1 MVVTTIVSGL
11 TTISAPAAGIAVD
24 AGGSLYFAD
33 PVDGVINK
41 ISSTGVLQTFAGK
54 SGTHGYS
61 DGTGAGAQFMSPT
74 GVAVDSNGNVY
85 VADRGANT
93 IRKITPLGAVT
104 TIAGSPGSYGY
115 QDGPGSQARFE
126 EPAAIAADAAG
137 NLFVA
142 DSARESVRKIN
153 LSGTV
158 STIAGIP
165 ETFGL
170 QGIAVDGQGNVFVSG
185 GPPDAYADM
194 LGVPYPDTIYKVSP
208 LGSVTTFA
216 GQLLVNGSADGAG
229 TEALFYNP
237 AGLAT
242 DAAGNLFVADS
253 LNGTVREITPDG
265 VVTTVAGTAGSRAL
279 VDGVGIQARF
289 TGPIGV
295 ATDTYGNVFVLDETA
310 VRRGIPSANTQGPI
324 RFVNISAR
332 GMVTPSSPLIAGFVI
347 EGNAAQ
353 TVLARAVGSELAL
366 FGVSSPIQGVQLTI
380 YNQGGTPVAS
390 SADGANST
398 NSGSASAMVG
408 AFPLAADAGDAALV
422 TTLKPG
428 PYTAVVS
435 SQNGATGTALLEV
448 YEVP

>member
-1 MVVTTIVSGL
+1 MTTIVSGP
-11 TTISAPAAGIAVD
+11 TTISATAAGIAAD
-24 AGGSLYFAD
+24 AGGNLYLAD
-33 PVDGVINK
+33 PVNGVINK
-41 ISSTGVLQTFAGK
+41 ISPTGVFQAFAGQ

-61 DGTGAGAQFMSPT
+61 DGTGAGAQFMGPT

-93 IRKITPLGAVT
+93 IRKITPSGAVT
-104 TIAGSPGSYGY
+104 TIAGAPGSFGY

-126 EPAAIAADAAG
+126 EPAAIATDAAG

-142 DSARESVRKIN
+142 DSAQESVRKID
-153 LSGTV
+153 LAGTV

-185 GPPDAYADM
+185 GPPDFYAAM

-208 LGSVTTFA
+208 SGSVTTYA
-216 GQLLVNGSADGAG
+216 GQLLVNGSSDGTG

-237 AGLAT
+237 VGLAT

-253 LNGTVREITPDG
+253 LNGTIREISPDG
-265 VVTTVAGTAGSRAL
+265 VVMTVAGTVGSRAL
-279 VDGVGIQARF
+279 VDGVGSQARF
-289 TGPIGV
+289 NGPIGV
-295 ATDTYGNVFVLDETA
+295 ATDTSGNVFVLDETA
-310 VRRGIPSANTQGPI
+310 VRRGIPSVNTQGPI

-332 GMVTPSSPLIAGFVI
+332 SMVTPSSPLIAGFVI

-353 TVLARAVGSELAL
+353 TVLARAVGSGLTQ
-366 FGVSSPIQGVQLTI
+366 FGVSNPIQDVQLTI
-380 YNQGGTPVAS
+380 YSQGGTPVAS
-390 SADGANST
+390 SADGASLT

-408 AFPLAADAGDAALV
+408 AFPLAADAGDAGLV
-422 TTLKPG
+422 VTLKPG
-428 PYTAVVS
+428 PYTALVS
-435 SQNGATGTALLEV
+435 SKNGATGTALLEV

>member
-1 MVVTTIVSGL
+1 MTTIVSGP
-11 TTISAPAAGIAVD
+11 TTISATAAGIAAD
-24 AGGSLYFAD
+24 AGGNLYLAD
-33 PVDGVINK
+33 PVNGVINK
-41 ISSTGVLQTFAGK
+41 ISPTGVFQAFAGQ

-61 DGTGAGAQFMSPT
+61 DGTGAGAQFMGPT

-93 IRKITPLGAVT
+93 IRKITPSGAVT
-104 TIAGSPGSYGY
+104 TIAGAPGSFGY

-126 EPAAIAADAAG
+126 EPAAIATDAAG

-142 DSARESVRKIN
+142 DSARESVRKID
-153 LSGTV
+153 LAGTV

-185 GPPDAYADM
+185 GPPDFYAAM

-208 LGSVTTFA
+208 SGSVTTYA
-216 GQLLVNGSADGAG
+216 GQLLVNGSSDGTG

-237 AGLAT
+237 VGLAT

-253 LNGTVREITPDG
+253 LNGTIREISPDG
-265 VVTTVAGTAGSRAL
+265 VVMTVAGTVGSRAL
-279 VDGVGIQARF
+279 VDGVGSQARF
-289 TGPIGV
+289 NGPIGV
-295 ATDTYGNVFVLDETA
+295 ATDTSGNVFVLDETA
-310 VRRGIPSANTQGPI
+310 VRRGIPSVNTQGPI

-332 GMVTPSSPLIAGFVI
+332 SMVTPSSPLIAGFVI

-353 TVLARAVGSELAL
+353 TVLARAVGSGLTQ
-366 FGVSSPIQGVQLTI
+366 FGVSNPIQDVQLTI
-380 YNQGGTPVAS
+380 YSQGGTPVAS
-390 SADGANST
+390 SADGASLT

-408 AFPLAADAGDAALV
+408 AFPLAADAGDAGLV
-422 TTLKPG
+422 VTLKPG
-428 PYTAVVS
+428 PYTALVS
-435 SQNGATGTALLEV
+435 SKNGATGTALLEV

>member
-1 MVVTTIVSGL
+1 MTTIVSGP
-11 TTISAPAAGIAVD
+11 TTVNATAAGIAAD
-24 AGGSLYFAD
+24 AGGNLYLAD
-33 PVDGVINK
+33 PVNGVINK
-41 ISSTGVLQTFAGK
+41 ISPTGVFQAFAGQ

-61 DGTGAGAQFMSPT
+61 DGTGAGAQFMGPT

-93 IRKITPLGAVT
+93 IRKITPSGAVT
-104 TIAGSPGSYGY
+104 TIAGAPGSFGY

-126 EPAAIAADAAG
+126 EPAAIATDAAG

-142 DSARESVRKIN
+142 DSARESVRKID
-153 LSGTV
+153 LAGTV

-185 GPPDAYADM
+185 GPPDFYAAM

-208 LGSVTTFA
+208 SGSVTTFA
-216 GQLLVNGSADGAG
+216 GQLLVNGSSDGTG

-237 AGLAT
+237 VGLAT

-253 LNGTVREITPDG
+253 LNGTIREISPDG
-265 VVTTVAGTAGSRAL
+265 VVMTVAGTVGSRAL
-279 VDGVGIQARF
+279 VDGVGSQARF
-289 TGPIGV
+289 NGPIGV
-295 ATDTYGNVFVLDETA
+295 ATDTSGNVFVLDETA
-310 VRRGIPSANTQGPI
+310 VRRGIPSVNTQGPI

-332 GMVTPSSPLIAGFVI
+332 SMVTPSSPLIAGFVI

-353 TVLARAVGSELAL
+353 TVLARAVGSGLTQ
-366 FGVSSPIQGVQLTI
+366 FGVSNPIQDVQLTI
-380 YNQGGTPVAS
+380 YSQGGTPVAS
-390 SADGANST
+390 SADGASLT

-408 AFPLAADAGDAALV
+408 AFPLAADAGDAGLV
-422 TTLKPG
+422 VTLKPG
-428 PYTAVVS
+428 PYTALVS
-435 SQNGATGTALLEV
+435 SKNGATGTALLEV

>member
-1 MVVTTIVSGL
+1 MTTIVSGP
-11 TTISAPAAGIAVD
+11 TTISATAAGIAAD
-24 AGGSLYFAD
+24 AGGNLYLAD
-33 PVDGVINK
+33 PVNGVINK
-41 ISSTGVLQTFAGK
+41 ISPTGVFQAFAGQ

-61 DGTGAGAQFMSPT
+61 DGTGAGAQFMGPT

-93 IRKITPLGAVT
+93 IRKITPSGAVT
-104 TIAGSPGSYGY
+104 TIAGAPGSFGY

-126 EPAAIAADAAG
+126 EPAAIATDAAG

-142 DSARESVRKIN
+142 DSARESVRKID
-153 LSGTV
+153 LAGTV

-185 GPPDAYADM
+185 GPPDFYAAM

-208 LGSVTTFA
+208 SGSVTTFA
-216 GQLLVNGSADGAG
+216 GQLLVNGSSDGTG

-237 AGLAT
+237 VGLAT

-253 LNGTVREITPDG
+253 LNGTIREISPDG
-265 VVTTVAGTAGSRAL
+265 VVMTVAGTVGSRAL
-279 VDGVGIQARF
+279 VDGVGSQARF
-289 TGPIGV
+289 NGPIGV
-295 ATDTYGNVFVLDETA
+295 ATDTSGNVFVLDETA
-310 VRRGIPSANTQGPI
+310 VRRGIPSVNTQGPI

-332 GMVTPSSPLIAGFVI
+332 SMVTPSSPLIAGFVI

-353 TVLARAVGSELAL
+353 TVLARAVGSGLTQ
-366 FGVSSPIQGVQLTI
+366 FGVSNPIQDVQLTI
-380 YNQGGTPVAS
+380 YSQGGTPVAS
-390 SADGANST
+390 SADGANLT

-408 AFPLAADAGDAALV
+408 AFPLAADAGDAGLV
-422 TTLKPG
+422 VTLKPG
-428 PYTAVVS
+428 PYTALVS
-435 SQNGATGTALLEV
+435 SKNGATGTALLEV

>member
-1 MVVTTIVSGL
+1 MTTIVSGP
-11 TTISAPAAGIAVD
+11 TTISATAAGIAAD
-24 AGGSLYFAD
+24 AGGNLYLAD
-33 PVDGVINK
+33 PVNGVINK
-41 ISSTGVLQTFAGK
+41 ISPTGVFQAFAGQ

-61 DGTGAGAQFMSPT
+61 DGTGAGAQFMGPT

-93 IRKITPLGAVT
+93 IRKITPSGAVT
-104 TIAGSPGSYGY
+104 TIAGAPGSFGY

-126 EPAAIAADAAG
+126 EPAAIATDAAG

-142 DSARESVRKIN
+142 DSAQESVRKID
-153 LSGTV
+153 LAGTV

-185 GPPDAYADM
+185 GPPDFYAAM

-208 LGSVTTFA
+208 SGSVTTFA
-216 GQLLVNGSADGAG
+216 GQLLVNGSSDGTG

-237 AGLAT
+237 VGLAT

-253 LNGTVREITPDG
+253 LNGTIREISPDG
-265 VVTTVAGTAGSRAL
+265 VVMTVAGTVGSRAL
-279 VDGVGIQARF
+279 VDGVGSQARF
-289 TGPIGV
+289 NGPIGV
-295 ATDTYGNVFVLDETA
+295 ATDTSGNVFVLDETA
-310 VRRGIPSANTQGPI
+310 VRRGIPSVNTQGPI

-332 GMVTPSSPLIAGFVI
+332 SMVTPSSPLIAGFVI

-353 TVLARAVGSELAL
+353 TVLARAVGSGLTQ
-366 FGVSSPIQGVQLTI
+366 FGVSNPIQDVQLTI
-380 YNQGGTPVAS
+380 YSQGGTPVAS
-390 SADGANST
+390 SADGASLT

-408 AFPLAADAGDAALV
+408 AFPLAADAGDAGLV
-422 TTLKPG
+422 VTLKPG
-428 PYTAVVS
+428 PYTALVS
-435 SQNGATGTALLEV
+435 SKNGATGTALLEV